1 MRKINT
7 VTKIYIIIIV
17 YLFLFVNG
25 SRLYDE
31 GSLMEG
37 TIFFFLG
44 VAFLWYTIGL
54 TVYKK
59 IQQKITLK
67 KFCIILTIPL
77 IFISAFLVLQSP
89 YFTIKKEVYKISK
102 ELGVELSKV
111 KPHMKSIDI
120 DNDRIYSVDIY
131 SDNFYD
137 LSFEAREEYL
147 SELRSINR
155 YSGPSIF
162 SNWYIRE
169 SSSWVHSNGKKYTLE
184 KKTESISNNNN
195 SFTKKKE
202 KCINCNG
209 TGTVKYYYGSSDLEA
224 VLSGHDPYT
233 FGSCSMCNGTGWYY
247 E

>member
-7 VTKIYIIIIV
+7 VTKFYIIIIV

-77 IFISAFLVLQSP
+77 IFISAFLVLQTP

-111 KPHMKSIDI
+111 EPHMGHTYQK
-120 DNDRIYSVDIY
+120 YLFCSVDIY

-137 LSFEAREEYL
+137 LSFKAREEYL
-147 SELRSINR
+147 SELRDIDWISC
-155 YSGPSIF
+155 PSLF
-162 SNWYIRE
+162 DHWYISE
-169 SSSWVHSNGKKYTLE
+169 SSSWVHSNGKKYTL
-184 KKTESISNNNN
+184 KKNTESISNNNN
-195 SFTKKKE
+195 SSTKKKE

-209 TGTVKYYYGSSDLEA
+209 TGTVKFYYGSSDLEA

-233 FGSCSMCNGTGWYY
+233 FGPCSMCDGTGWYY